1 MDFTA
6 IASLGTEVG
15 KVINNI
21 IDRLPTFEQKKMEE
35 FVKFEKAYQEEILRA
50 DSDTDDL
57 VLWRYRREL
66 LLNTIVKEIVN
77 GLSKN

>member
-1 MDFTA
+1 MDFTTLV
-6 IASLGTEVG
+6 SLGTEVG
-15 KVINNI
+15 KVINRVL
-21 IDRLPTFEQKKMEE
+21 DRLPSFEQKKFLE

-77 GLSKN
+77 AKK